1 MKNKKILT
9 VLVATTIGVAT
20 ASSLVT
26 TKAQTL
32 QAAKINHSKKS
43 KLNKHTKAVKVAF
56 GKSYVFPEALQGK
69 WYSKNLLRMEPLDFH
84 QTGLGLPSS
93 GEYVDAVTSSKLKG
107 TKKFPWQMS
116 VKWQNKNKAKLAK
129 FVRISEKKMNGDNWI
144 IVTPI
149 SDKTINNSYA
159 FTSKV
164 EEIDGKKETVV
175 FEGNPQAGTVIN
187 QYFRTKELS
196 DKYDQKKFDDMT
208 YSKWI
213 LLRNDK

>member
-1 MKNKKILT
+1 MKSKKILT
-9 VLVATTIGVAT
+9 VLAATTIGVST
-20 ASSLVT
+20 ASSLIA

-32 QAAKINHSKKS
+32 QAAKTKQGRRSKV
-43 KLNKHTKAVKVAF
+43 NKHTKAVKVAF
-56 GKSYVFPEALQGK
+56 GKSYTFPDSLQGK

-93 GEYVDAVTSSKLKG
+93 GEYVDAVVSGKLKG

-116 VKWQNKNKAKLAK
+116 IKWQDKNKEKLAK
-129 FVRISEKKMNGDNWI
+129 FVRISEKKMNGNNWI
-144 IVTPI
+144 IVTPV
-149 SDKTINNSYA
+149 SNKTIDNSYA